1 VKLSCDRC
9 GAEHHVRDAP
19 HAPGALRTVG
29 RNGVRARCRKCRAE
43 MVALPHLVLDR
54 YRVVADLAQTRVGR
68 FYVARDESTRTRARV
83 SVLAVAAEVAPRARL
98 AIPHAH
104 PNVVRVVDADDAG
117 FVVFERLDGR
127 SLAAVDAGV
136 RPGHPLPF
144 EVAAHVTASVARAL
158 SWAHERGC
166 AHGALDID
174 TTWLRA
180 DGSVKVIG
188 LFVDSAVPVAKV
200 RDSEATRDDVFR
212 LGVLMFRLLTGA
224 KSLPPDFRAMLH
236 DAPSVLANLC
246 KALLIDREMSARA
259 AAGTLDVYASMN
271 VTDPTPLLQ
280 RLSREDLTPPRGA
293 RRGDD
298 GAWHFE
304 DIDDTVELPRNDQH
318 EAWCEAGA
326 PSLAEAARHRATRN
340 DITHSLGAA
349 DAHALADVVG
359 RNRHGAVWW
368 IEAGESSDAVGP
380 VTFDELHRRAC
391 GGLASARGLVW
402 CPGMPAWR
410 ELRHL
415 ESASGVHLFE
425 PMAFQGSPASSLPAR
440 IWDYD
445 IIRKL
450 ADGGQGVVYL
460 ARDPTNGYDVALKS
474 ISLET
479 DGARGRFE
487 REVHALIGTQG
498 HPHITQ
504 LSRWKIDDAERRGYL
519 AFSYIPGESLADIIA
534 REKNGLAIER
544 AVELAEQLGLAL
556 AKLHERYLVHRDL
569 KPHNVMVRRDPG
581 RETAVLIDLG
591 IVKLTNVVSSST
603 NMISPQYAAPER
615 FTTGDQGAP
624 SGVDPRSDLY
634 SLGLLLFE
642 MLTGRHPFP
651 THDLLQL
658 AIAHVQRPP
667 PDPREL
673 RVDVPAALAALVLQ
687 LLAKEPMQ
695 RPTSATAVVTKLRAI
710 QTQLRSVVAQVPEA
724 TLTTRLRRALAI
736 DSVP

>member
-1 VKLSCDRC
+1 
-9 GAEHHVRDAP
+9 
-19 HAPGALRTVG
+19 
-29 RNGVRARCRKCRAE
+29 
-43 MVALPHLVLDR
+43 MVALPRLVADR
-54 YRVVADLAQTRVGR
+54 YRVVADLGTTRMGR
-68 FYVARDESTRTRARV
+68 LYVARDEKTKTRSRV
-83 SVLAVAAEVAPRARL
+83 TVLAHEGAARAKL
-98 AIPHAH
+98 AIENVH
-104 PNVVRVVDADDAG
+104 PNVARVIDVDATAG
-117 FVVFERLDGR
+117 DGYVVLERLDGR
-127 SLAAVDAGV
+127 SLAVVDAGLH
-136 RPGHPLPF
+136 RERPLPY
-144 EVAAHVTASVARAL
+144 EVSAHIAASVARAL

-166 AHGALDID
+166 VHGALDID
-174 TTWLRA
+174 AIWLRA

-188 LFVDSAVPVAKV
+188 LFVDTGVAVLSSGKA
-200 RDSEATRDDVFR
+200 RESEGTRDDVFR

-224 KSLPPDFRAMLH
+224 KALPPDFRAMLH
-236 DAPSVLANLC
+236 DAPSVLANTC
-246 KALLIDREMSARA
+246 SAMLIDREMSARA
-259 AAGTLDVYASMN
+259 VAGTLDVYTSMSASA
-271 VTDPTPLLQ
+271 VDAVALLQ
-280 RLSREDLTPPRGA
+280 RLAREDLTPPRGA
-293 RRGDD
+293 KRADNGQ
-298 GAWHFE
+298 WQFE

-318 EAWCEAGA
+318 EAWCEAGS
-326 PSLAEAARHRATRN
+326 PSLAEAVRHRATRP
-340 DITHSLGAA
+340 DVTQSLAA
-349 DAHALADVVG
+349 TDAHALADVVV
-359 RNRHGAVWW
+359 RHRHGALWW
-368 IEAGESSDAVGP
+368 IEAGESGEGVGP
-380 VTFDELHRRAC
+380 VSFDELHRRAS
-391 GGLASARGLVW
+391 GGLATARSLVW
-402 CPGMPAWR
+402 VPGMPSWR

-415 ESASGVHLFE
+415 ESASGVRLFE
-425 PMAFQGSPASSLPAR
+425 PFAFAGASGMKLPAR

-445 IIRKL
+445 IVRKI
-450 ADGGQGVVYL
+450 ADGGQGSVYL

-474 ISLET
+474 VSLET
-479 DGARGRFE
+479 DGARARFE

-534 REKNGLAIER
+534 REKHGLAIER
-544 AVELAEQLGLAL
+544 AVELTEQLGLAL

-569 KPHNVMVRRDPG
+569 KPHNVMVRHDPG

-591 IVKLTNVVSSST
+591 IVKLTNVLSSST

-615 FTTGDQGAP
+615 FTQSGEGVA

-673 RVDVPAALAALVLQ
+673 RVDVPAELAALVLQ
-687 LLAKEPMQ
+687 LLAKQPMQ

-710 QTQLRSVVAQVPEA
+710 QMQLRNAATAAAAPEV